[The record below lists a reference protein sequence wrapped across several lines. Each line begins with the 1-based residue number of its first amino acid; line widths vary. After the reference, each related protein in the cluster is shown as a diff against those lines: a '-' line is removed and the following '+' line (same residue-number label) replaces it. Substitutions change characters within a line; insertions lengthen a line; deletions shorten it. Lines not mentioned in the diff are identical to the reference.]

1 MLLAG
6 LLWLIDP
13 FGLRQLDLTFACVD
27 AMFRQK
33 QRRTG
38 PYLGQSREETGVP
51 RTDGVIKTCAG
62 QRRLQQREE
71 GQMGGAKRPEE
82 IDQRTVGG
90 TVTIAFEQQIPAFR
104 RMKEIGN
111 AEPMRVLCAQAL
123 HQAGGIAGLPGRQRL
138 VKLLKAVPHRRRTP
152 RCGWSL
158 RPALVLN
165 EQFLQ
170 TDDVGRH
177 VIAWRTARLGPC
189 AEVHDRKGE
198 FR

>member
-1 MLLAG
+1 MFQPLAG

-82 IDQRTVGG
+82 IEERTVGG
-90 TVTIAFEQQIPAFR
+90 TVTIACDQQIPAFR
-104 RMKEIGN
+104 RINEIGN
-111 AEPMRVLCAQAL
+111 PEPIWVMCVQAL
-123 HQAGGIAGLPGRQRL
+123 HQPGGIAGLPS
-138 VKLLKAVPHRRRTP
+138 RREADQDDTDNRRVAAG
-152 RCGWSL
+152 RCGQPWS
-158 RPALVLN
+158 
-165 EQFLQ
+165 
-170 TDDVGRH
+170 
-177 VIAWRTARLGPC
+177 
-189 AEVHDRKGE
+189 
-198 FR
+198 